1 MKQFKKNKSKLLAM
15 LMTLM
20 MVISMIPVSAFA
32 TEASGGTIIPEGAP
46 FTAITTDA
54 GDIVKIE
61 QRENVSFTGFST
73 YDEVP
78 YYHVTI
84 PEDAANVYV
93 THPASEDPFADSGYG
108 SAYGYY
114 AETEGWTGSS
124 MNYAFEDADDGY
136 TIIIPTA
143 TTVSDWSAGGDVEL
157 NFVENEDGNVSH
169 AAAVERN
176 SYDPICFFTF
186 EYAAGGSG
194 GDAEGEEP
202 EHQHKYSDW
211 EVTPATCIAE
221 GSKTK
226 RCLNEGCPEPTVTE
240 IIAIDTVNGHDYGEW
255 EEIKAATCTEDG
267 KQQQTC
273 KLCNDSTKEKSINK
287 LGHKYGAWV
296 ETPATCI
303 AEGSKTK
310 TCSNEGCPE
319 KTITEEIP
327 IDTVNGHNYVDN
339 ICTHCKDVKLAQD
352 ENGVYQIG
360 TAAELLWFA
369 KTVNNGN
376 TGISGA
382 LTADIDL
389 STIED
394 WPGIGNSSNP
404 FKGAFDGQNKTIT
417 LNNSA
422 FGVFA
427 YVKGTESSGNLQ
439 KAAEIKNVITAGTV
453 KNTPLIQRGGY
464 VHISNCRNQA
474 EVTGKGSSVSGILGS
489 PLYVNKAGYNYT
501 DIIIEN
507 CINKGEIKGSEN
519 TGGILGESQAGTV
532 LNGCVNTGKISGTDN
547 VGGLVGYMQESRGTC
562 EIKNSYNTGEVSGN
576 SAVGGIIGNM
586 YNGVTIKNCYNT
598 GKATFAIAGNIYN
611 NTAKIENTYYRG
623 DRCSASIPNKTQSV
637 GLYTEN
643 RGTAV
648 TSAEMSGKEI
658 ANALGDAFR
667 QSCPSPVFT
676 WQKANVHS
684 EDIVCET
691 CKQGS
696 GRHTEY
702 QVSFEVPAGSEIVGD
717 TTFRAGN
724 DYTFKVNILDGYY
737 AADEFAVYINST
749 KVEDVNGVY
758 TVEKP
763 NGPFYISVTGVKEY
777 EGILPIVL
785 PGEGGGYRVNPC
797 DGYKTT
803 VESGKDFKFTVD
815 FVEGFKAGDD
825 FIVKSN
831 NEKITPDG
839 DGVYTIENVLVK
851 QTITV
856 EGVEAIPGQKTVD
869 VKFDCTTGEN
879 KFYVAEETGT
889 VMMDLEVEVPYFDI
903 GSYGLEKYYYN
914 PNCYVDG
921 NGNINGQQKAGTRE
935 TAYNVVT
942 SMHAFIYITEVY
954 YLGYDEKDAGT
965 GLSDITDSD
974 KDGKSDFDEAISWS
988 QGVGSSFMN
997 LWDVGTNLNYHIN
1010 YAYPLAYPKWGS
1022 TSDQQALKDGDRLS
1036 THKIEGSASGSAYGF
1051 FVVNDTNDE
1060 YDDTDLKDSTKVS
1073 QGEQITLTH
1082 YRADQ
1087 GNNYSTAFNKV
1098 SDKELYWVEF
1108 GDETA
1113 GIVVK
1118 NEEDESTWSREGF
1131 GNLSPEDFKTDGN
1144 GKIIIDTTEIEPG
1157 TYFIGATGGFASGSG
1172 QAGSDGFVSR
1182 GAEAGPAYFKL
1193 TVEVNKLAEAKAAAK
1208 KEIAE
1213 YKDAA
1218 DYREAQQKEL
1228 AEAIEAANEAID
1240 AAETTEAVEEAVAA
1254 AKAELDKIKTDTE
1267 LDNEEADAEAKTTT
1281 HQDKLDSNYLE
1292 GKEELKSA
1300 GFDSVEKIKTALIE
1314 KIEALVE
1321 YQASEENTAF
1331 LEIMLV
1337 YEGTETPVDKEHFPE
1352 EGLDIYINYAKIFG
1366 DENVDYSKFNY
1377 KVVHMFS
1384 IDTNGHKAGE
1394 IEVLDAEVTE
1404 NGLKV
1409 HVEGLS
1415 PFAIS
1420 YEEKT
1425 STEPDQPNDPTGP
1438 EEPNDPVEPEDPT
1451 NPEAPV
1457 DPTEPKN
1464 PVDDEQ
1470 QTEDNGLAEDNDDS
1484 AKTGDDFE
1492 PIMLLTIML
1501 IAGAV
1506 AVGIRRREY

>member
-20 MVISMIPVSAFA
+20 MVISMIPASAFA
-32 TEASGGTIIPEGAP
+32 ESVNASDVPFIVEINGEEMADIDESTLSWTDWSGNSSDVTCYTVTVPEGATEATLVFDEEKQWSYYDSSGNYVGEGDTSWTSDVEHTVAIQDSNGDGELDGISVQIP
-46 FTAITTDA
+46 DSWSTEYFILFEYETGEGTDEPVHEHSYDEGVITTKPTCNEP
-54 GDIVKIE
+54 GVKT
-61 QRENVSFTGFST
+61 FTC
-73 YDEVP
+73 
-78 YYHVTI
+78 
-84 PEDAANVYV
+84 
-93 THPASEDPFADSGYG
+93 SGCEEG
-108 SAYGYY
+108 
-114 AETEGWTGSS
+114 TEGHSYTEEIKATG
-124 MNYAFEDADDGY
+124 
-136 TIIIPTA
+136 
-143 TTVSDWSAGGDVEL
+143 
-157 NFVENEDGNVSH
+157 
-169 AAAVERN
+169 
-176 SYDPICFFTF
+176 
-186 EYAAGGSG
+186 
-194 GDAEGEEP
+194 
-202 EHQHKYSDW
+202 HKYNDG
-211 EVTPATCIAE
+211 EITTPATCAAE
-221 GSKTK
+221 GVKTYT
-226 RCLNEGCPEPTVTE
+226 CQNEGCTTDTE
-240 IIAIDTVNGHDYGEW
+240 GHTKTEKINKTAHTYGEGVI
-255 EEIKAATCTEDG
+255 EHEPTCTEPG
-267 KQQQTC
+267 VKTYTC
-273 KLCNDSTKEKSINK
+273 TVCDENTAGHTKTEE
-287 LGHKYGAWV
+287 V
-296 ETPATCI
+296 PAT
-303 AEGSKTK
+303 
-310 TCSNEGCPE
+310 
-319 KTITEEIP
+319 
-327 IDTVNGHNYVDN
+327 GHNRGDDTE
-339 ICTHCKDVKLAQD
+339 CDVCGDVAPLQD
-352 ENGVYQIG
+352 EDGVYLLG
-360 TAAELLWFA
+360 NAKELLWFA
-369 KTVNNGN
+369 ETVNGGE
-376 TGISGA
+376 TGISGKI
-382 LTADIDL
+382 TADIDL

-394 WPGIGNSSNP
+394 WPGIGVSGKEFAGSL
-404 FKGAFDGQNKTIT
+404 DGQNHIIK
-417 LNNSA
+417 LNG
-422 FGVFA
+422 FTWGVISYA
-427 YVKGTESSGNLQ
+427 KGTESDYVQ
-439 KAAEIKNVITAGTV
+439 IKNIITEGSV
-453 KNTPLIQRGGY
+453 KNSAIAQTVTY
-464 VHISNCRNQA
+464 VD
-474 EVTGKGSSVSGILGS
+474 V
-489 PLYVNKAGYNYT
+489 
-501 DIIIEN
+501 DN
-507 CINKGEIKGSEN
+507 CINRAAVGDGNSSNIAGIVGNVKPITYWKGDGAANITNCTNEGNVIGSGYV
-519 TGGILGESQAGTV
+519 GGILGYSQNHTKVICCNNSGNISA
-532 LNGCVNTGKISGTDN
+532 NNDTGGI
-547 VGGLVGYMQESRGTC
+547 VGYLQQFKGTC
-562 EIKNSYNTGEVSGN
+562 KVENSYNTGKVSGN
-576 SAVGGIIGNM
+576 SATGGIVGNL
-586 YNGVTIKNCYNT
+586 YNGAQIINCYNAGEST
-598 GKATFAIAGNIYN
+598 YAITGNIYN
-611 NTAKIENTYYRG
+611 NTVTIANTYYRG
-623 DRCSASIPNKTQSV
+623 DLCSASVANITQTA
-637 GLYTEN
+637 GYFTGD

-658 ANALGDAFR
+658 ANALGDAFQ

-676 WQKANVHS
+676 WQEANVHS
-684 EDIVCET
+684 EDIVCEI

-696 GRHTEY
+696 GRPTEY
-702 QVSFEVPAGSEIVGD
+702 KVIFDAIAGSEIVGD

-724 DYTFKVNILDGYY
+724 DYSFKVNILDGYY
-737 AADEFAVYINST
+737 ADDNFSVYVNHTKAEAVDGT
-749 KVEDVNGVY
+749 Y
-758 TVEKP
+758 TIEEP

-777 EGILPIVL
+777 EGILPMEL
-785 PGEGGGYRVNPC
+785 PEAGNGYRVNPC
-797 DGYKTT
+797 EGYETT
-803 VESGKDFKFTVD
+803 VESGNDFKFTVD

-1098 SDKELYWVEF
+1098 SNKELYWVEF

-1157 TYFIGATGGFASGSG
+1157 TYFIGATGGFASASG

-1228 AEAIEAANEAID
+1228 AEAIEAANDAID
-1240 AAETTEAVEEAVAA
+1240 AAETVEAVGEAVAA
-1254 AKAELDKIKTDTE
+1254 AKAEIDKIKTDTE
-1267 LDNEEADAEAKTTT
+1267 LDKEEADAEAKTTT

-1352 EGLDIYINYAKIFG
+1352 EGLDIYIDYAKIFG

-1384 IDTNGHKAGE
+1384 IDTNGHEAGE

-1425 STEPDQPNDPTGP
+1425 PTEPEQPNDPTGP
-1438 EEPNDPVEPEDPT
+1438 EEPNDPIEPEDPT
-1451 NPEAPV
+1451 NPEDSV
-1457 DPTEPKN
+1457 DPTEPEN
-1464 PVDDEQ
+1464 SVDDEQ
-1470 QTEDNGLAEDNDDS
+1470 QTEDTGLAEDNDDS